1 MSLGSSF
8 PATPEM
14 VAIIGLGLIGGSLAK
29 AIAQHSPKTVVLGF
43 DTPEVMGRAVQEGVI
58 MDALMSLDDP
68 MLDEVDLVI
77 LGCHVL
83 ENKSILEALA
93 RTPVIAREKP
103 LYVMD
108 LGSTKASIVALSE
121 ILGPHVVFL
130 GGHPLAGREVG
141 GFANSRADLFSGKR
155 FLLTPTDKTPQD
167 FVQGVSQWLTSLGTL
182 PVVIPPD
189 QHDRLMALVSHFPQL
204 YAVGLANLLA
214 QNNPEQT
221 LRFLGGGIDDQMR
234 LMASPTEMWRD
245 VYADNRE
252 NVLSVL
258 DQFLTVMSGLREAVA
273 SDDLE
278 PWFDQSHAIYAQ
290 YQHYKGQS

>member
-1 MSLGSSF
+1 
-8 PATPEM
+8 M

-29 AIAQHSPKTVVLGF
+29 AIAHHSPKTIVLGY

-58 MDALMSLDDP
+58 MDGLMSLSDP
-68 MLDEVDLVI
+68 MLEEVDLII

-93 RTPVIAREKP
+93 QTPILPREKP

-141 GFANSRADLFSGKR
+141 GFANSRSDLFKGKR
-155 FLLTPTDKTPQD
+155 FLLTPTSKTPPD
-167 FVQGVSQWLTSLGTL
+167 FVQGVSEWLTSLGTL
-182 PVVIPPD
+182 PVVISPD

-258 DQFLTVMSGLREAVA
+258 DQFISVMSGLRDAVA
-273 SDDLE
+273 SDDLA

-290 YQHYKGQS
+290 YQQNKAQS